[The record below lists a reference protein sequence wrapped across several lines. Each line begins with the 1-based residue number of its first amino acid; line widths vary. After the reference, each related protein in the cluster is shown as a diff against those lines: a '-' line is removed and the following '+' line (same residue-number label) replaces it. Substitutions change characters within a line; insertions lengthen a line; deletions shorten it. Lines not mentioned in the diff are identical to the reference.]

1 MQNTIIDSHSELF
14 IRGFASDHEDAITL
28 TGYDEHREGFIETPY
43 SGGHPD
49 NVRYYTR
56 KIEHCEFYA
65 TGFTFKHPHGATI
78 TAQLASPVLALE
90 RTLEE
95 DGEEID
101 SFSFDERLVRAIVS
115 KLGHI
120 SGLAAVNLI

>member
-1 MQNTIIDSHSELF
+1 MNSPLLDSHSELF
-14 IRGFASDHEDAITL
+14 IRGFSSDHEDAIAL
-28 TGYDEHREGFIETPY
+28 TGYDERKPDYIETPY
-43 SGGHPD
+43 SGGNPD

-56 KIEHCEFYA
+56 KIECCAFYV
-65 TGFTFKHPHGATI
+65 TGFTFKHPHGVTI
-78 TAQLASPVLALE
+78 SAQFAEPVRALE

-101 SFSFDERLVRAIVS
+101 SFSFDERLVRAIVA
-115 KLGHI
+115 KVGNI

>member
-1 MQNTIIDSHSELF
+1 MQTPILDSHSELF

-28 TGYDEHREGFIETPY
+28 IGFDERKDDYIETPY

-49 NVRYYTR
+49 NVRYHAR
-56 KIEHCEFYA
+56 KIECCAFYV
-65 TGFTFKHPHGATI
+65 TGFSFKHPHGAIISGQFAEPI
-78 TAQLASPVLALE
+78 TAVQ

-101 SFSFDERLVRAIVS
+101 SISFDHRIERAILAKV
-115 KLGHI
+115 GCI
-120 SGLAAVNLI
+120 SGLREVNLI